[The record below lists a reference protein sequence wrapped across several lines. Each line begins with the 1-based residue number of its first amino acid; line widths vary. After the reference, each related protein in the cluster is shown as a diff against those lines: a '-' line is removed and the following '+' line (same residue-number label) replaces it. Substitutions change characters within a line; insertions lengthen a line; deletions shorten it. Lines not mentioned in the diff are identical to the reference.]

1 MLNFKIPYF
10 FPVSK
15 LLISRAEGFWDKG
28 KASKW
33 KSVKLASAVLVFAV
47 GD

>member
-1 MLNFKIPYF
+1 MLNFKISLF

-28 KASKW
+28 EASEW

>member
-15 LLISRAEGFWDKG
+15 LLISQAKGFWDKG
-28 KASKW
+28 KAWKW

-47 GD
+47 ED